1 MMISISILGVQ
12 NIDKLALGQGFAA
25 SPGAAVG
32 NLALNIDEAVKMCN
46 EGVKTILVLPDAT
59 YDDEE
64 VLKVSEQCKVKTI
77 KIL

>member
-1 MMISISILGVQ
+1 M
-12 NIDKLALGQGFAA
+12 AA

-32 NLALNIDEAVKMCN
+32 HLALNIDEAVKMCS

-64 VLKVSEQCKVKTI
+64 VLKVDEQIKVKTNS
-77 KIL
+77 L